1 MYVDIGVASY
11 PDLPLSELIQ
21 RSRDIKVDFIEVVLE
36 GEYHRET
43 LVNRV
48 TEIDQLL
55 DDKLDLIIHLPFGG
69 IDTGSPFDHVRS
81 GAVQE
86 LKANIQ
92 LASKLGAKKAVF
104 HAETYVHPAVWE
116 KQTVVSSLID
126 SIRELVDF
134 ASEYNIELGIENV
147 PNPFIDITDFPKL
160 FEESSVNATLDT
172 GHSRVNQISHITLT
186 KLLETHSDRF
196 THFHLNDTR
205 STSDDH
211 LPVGMG
217 TTDFVSLFQSLPDDW
232 AGSMTV
238 EAITTDFEYM
248 AKGVENLR
256 DQLAML

>member
-92 LASKLGAKKAVF
+92 LASKLGAKKDVF
-104 HAETYVHPAVWE
+104 HAETYVYPAVWE
-116 KQTVVSSLID
+116 K
-126 SIRELVDF
+126 
-134 ASEYNIELGIENV
+134 
-147 PNPFIDITDFPKL
+147 
-160 FEESSVNATLDT
+160 
-172 GHSRVNQISHITLT
+172 
-186 KLLETHSDRF
+186 
-196 THFHLNDTR
+196 
-205 STSDDH
+205 
-211 LPVGMG
+211 
-217 TTDFVSLFQSLPDDW
+217 
-232 AGSMTV
+232 
-238 EAITTDFEYM
+238 
-248 AKGVENLR
+248 
-256 DQLAML
+256 